1 MSEVFEFQTRVYY
14 ADTDAGGVVYH
25 STYLDFCEKGRTELL
40 REKGIIQTKLKSDF
54 GIIFVV
60 KSLKIDYKRSA
71 KLDDLLTIK
80 TQVVENNGIVIKM
93 DQEIF
98 NENNESI
105 TLVKVEIVCLN
116 KDSKP
121 IRIPKDICEVLC

>member
-1 MSEVFEFQTRVYY
+1 MTKTFEFKTRVYY

-54 GIIFVV
+54 GITFVV
-60 KSLKIDYKRSA
+60 KSLKIDYKKSA
-71 KLDDLLTIK
+71 KLDDLLIVK
-80 TQVVENNGIVIKM
+80 TQIVENTGIILKM
-93 DQEIF
+93 NQEIF
-98 NENNESI
+98 NENNDNISS
-105 TLVKVEIVCLN
+105 VQVEIVCLN
-116 KDSKP
+116 KDLKP